1 MEDDKNEDS
10 ESLIKREVNSP
21 DPNDTE
27 TKEDSKENQD
37 ANENKNKIFNHDRSK
52 CSKCLVSLFVTQNR
66 FVRTESVHSKVN
78 FK

>member
-21 DPNDTE
+21 DPDDTE

-52 CSKCLVSLFVTQNR
+52 CSKCLVSLFV
-66 FVRTESVHSKVN
+66 FFSKC
-78 FK
+78 

>member
-21 DPNDTE
+21 DPDDTE

-52 CSKCLVSLFVTQNR
+52 CSKCLVSLFVTHMR
-66 FVRTESVHSKVN
+66 FVRRDSEHYKVF